1 MNCGIDRQPTVRI
14 WRTRVVVLP
23 RRIAAIV
30 VGLFFIIKQLLLF
43 LS

>member
-1 MNCGIDRQPTVRI
+1 MDCGIDRQPTVRV
-14 WRTRVVVLP
+14 RCTRIVVLP

-30 VGLFFIIKQLLLF
+30 IGLFLIVQQLLLF